1 MTVNLGYVMNN
12 LAEKALD
19 LFDEVSSK
27 ANDVL
32 YTIVFSACADLCN
45 QRAAHFGKTLFEKMS
60 STLLNNT
67 VVISSAIHMLM
78 KFGDVAHAERL
89 FQRINQKNVVTY
101 GAMMKG
107 KCE

>member
-1 MTVNLGYVMNN
+1 MNN
-12 LAEKALD
+12 LAEKALEV
-19 LFDEVSSK
+19 FDGVSSE

-45 QRAAHFGKTLFEKMS
+45 ERAVHFGKTLLEKMP
-60 STLLNNT
+60 STLFNST

-78 KFGDVAHAERL
+78 KFGDVTHAERL
-89 FQRINQKNVVTY
+89 FRRINQKNVVTY

-107 KCE
+107 KRE